1 MITVKEYRGH
11 IRNWEELC
19 ERLELP
25 LDLSREEREERILV
39 RAYETWGHEMA
50 DHMYGMFA
58 FALWD
63 DEAKKLFCL
72 RDQFGTKPFY
82 YYETED
88 GQLLYGT
95 MIRQITGQPGFR
107 KELNEEMLQ
116 IYLSLTYVAGE
127 NTFFRGLKKL
137 MPGHYLVWQDG
148 KLEITRYWTPTF
160 HPDESRTLDPLND
173 QRDHA
178 RGKDGR
184 RDGGLF
190 PLRRRG
196 FILCA
201 RHVGCAD
208 VRFLRI

>member
-25 LDLSREEREERILV
+25 LDLTREEREEKILV
-39 RAYETWGHEMA
+39 RAYETWGYEMA

-63 DEAKKLFCL
+63 DEEKKLFCL
-72 RDQFGTKPFY
+72 RDHFGTKPFY

-88 GQLLYGT
+88 GKILYGT
-95 MIRQITGQPGFR
+95 MIRQIMEQPGFK

-137 MPGHYLVWQDG
+137 MPGHYLIWQNG
-148 KLEITRYWTPTF
+148 
-160 HPDESRTLDPLND
+160 
-173 QRDHA
+173 
-178 RGKDGR
+178 
-184 RDGGLF
+184 
-190 PLRRRG
+190 
-196 FILCA
+196 
-201 RHVGCAD
+201 
-208 VRFLRI
+208 